1 MLNSVLAM
9 AGIAMAA
16 VNVNI
21 AQQSELQG
29 VKGITP
35 VQAKAIIEHRN
46 QNGPYTS
53 VESLDK
59 VIDPATLEKVKPHLA
74 LTGDAFVPPP
84 KADKPEV
91 KKPVTAA
98 RKVS

>member
-1 MLNSVLAM
+1 MLNSVIAM

-35 VQAKAIIEHRN
+35 AQAKAIIEHRN

-53 VESLDK
+53 VDSLDK
-59 VIDPATLEKVKPHLA
+59 VIDASTLEKVKPQLA
-74 LTGDAFVPPP
+74 LTGDAFVAPP
-84 KADKPEV
+84 KAEKVDV
-91 KKPVTAA
+91 KKPAA
-98 RKVS
+98 AAKKVS

>member
-9 AGIAMAA
+9 AGIAVAA

-29 VKGITP
+29 VKGISP
-35 VQAKAIIEHRN
+35 AQAKAIIEHRN

-53 VESLDK
+53 VEALDK
-59 VIDPATLEKVKPHLA
+59 VIDPGTLEKVKPQLV

-84 KADKPEV
+84 KPEV
-91 KKPVTAA
+91 KKPTPK
-98 RKVS
+98 KVS